1 MFSWFKNRRI
11 ASDSARYAVEK
22 EIAQSERTAERLRL
36 AKDPKTSKDILF
48 YMAQMDGDVRVRQ
61 AVAENKTTPIQASAL
76 LSKDKSEDVRL
87 SLARRMMT
95 LLPDLS
101 QDKQSQLYKFAA
113 EALGIL
119 ALDEVL
125 KIRMALSSTLKDMTD
140 TPPNVAGQLARDVE
154 REVSEPILRV
164 CVALSDDDLLDILK
178 NHPASWAVQAI
189 AGRPRVTEIIS
200 QAVIDTDDVPAGAIL
215 MNNTGAEISL
225 HTLKDIVEK
234 AKSFPEWQKPIAMR
248 KNIPADMAKELAGF
262 VDQSVRNILLERT
275 DFPADEM
282 DDIAAIVKRRIDF
295 ADRAERGESV
305 EDRVQALFKSGQ
317 LNDDAIGD
325 ALSMRDKEFVV
336 ASMAVLL
343 RCPQDVVD
351 KTFAIGAAKAVV
363 ALCWQAGLHMRTA
376 LRIQQEIVKVPHKEL
391 IYPKGGTD
399 YPLTQEDLKWQL
411 EYLGF
416 VHKKN

>member
-1 MFSWFKNRRI
+1 MFSWFKNRRK
-11 ASDSARYAVEK
+11 ASDSARYEVEK
-22 EIAQSERTAERLRL
+22 EIAQSTRTDDRLKL

-48 YMAQMDGDVRVRQ
+48 YMAQMDGDVKVRQ
-61 AVAENKTTPIQASAL
+61 AVAENKTTPIQASTL

-87 SLARRMMT
+87 ALARRLMT

-101 QDKQSQLYKFAA
+101 QDKQSQLYKFAV
-113 EALGIL
+113 ESLGVL

-140 TPPNVAGQLARDVE
+140 TPPAVAGQLARDVE
-154 REVSEPILRV
+154 REVSEPILRF

-189 AGRPRVTEIIS
+189 ADRPRVTEPIS
-200 QAVIDTDDVPAGAIL
+200 QAVIDTDDVPAGTIL
-215 MNNTGAEISL
+215 MNNTGAQISL

-248 KNIPADMAKELAGF
+248 KNIPVEIAKELAGF
-262 VDQSVRNILLERT
+262 VDQSVRHILMERT
-275 DFPADEM
+275 DFAADEM
-282 DDIAAIVKRRIDF
+282 EDIAAIVKRRIDF
-295 ADRAERGESV
+295 ADRAERGESI
-305 EDRVQALFKSGQ
+305 EDRVQTLLKSGH
-317 LNDDAIGD
+317 LNDESIGD
-325 ALSMRDKEFVV
+325 ALSMRDKDFVV
-336 ASMAVLL
+336 VGMAALL
-343 RCPQDVVD
+343 RCPQDVVE

-363 ALCWQAGLHMRTA
+363 ALCWKAGLNMRTA

-399 YPLTQEDLKWQL
+399 YPLTPEDLKWQL

-416 VHKKN
+416 VHKK